1 MIRSILLG
9 KPYSIEVN
17 IVKKAMI
24 MPVVFSTL
32 FVLCVA
38 AYALIFFI
46 IELPL
51 LVKIIIILVI
61 TGVAVTMI
69 YVLIQR
75 NNELKEEEKN
85 DFSKY

>member
-1 MIRSILLG
+1 
-9 KPYSIEVN
+9 
-17 IVKKAMI
+17 MI